1 MIKAMPSPAT
11 FICTQTV
18 NQPASLRIISIGS
31 WQLKRRKLWL
41 NSDLCLPST
50 PALLHNPKGE
60 FIIWKNHSTGRNLLL
75 RDSSR
80 PQDTLPFSLLHLY
93 FSFLCAKASLL
104 SAKLNPHPCL
114 IFAGIPLRIVLESC
128 R

>member
-1 MIKAMPSPAT
+1 MIKAMLSPVT

-18 NQPASLRIISIGS
+18 NQQASLRIISIGS
-31 WQLKRRKLWL
+31 WQPKHRKLWL

-50 PALLHNPKGE
+50 LTLLHNPKGE

-75 RDSSR
+75 RGSSK
-80 PQDTLPFSLLHLY
+80 PQDTQPSSLLRLS

-114 IFAGIPLRIVLESC
+114 IFAGIPLRTVLESY
-128 R
+128 